1 MLIALFGMGL
11 LHSSRHVGVRR
22 DLFLSCAARS
32 SENSV
37 PKASSSNSIL
47 CIIKR
52 NATAVSCD
60 VVSEKS
66 AVSARQSLQSK
77 NRVSA
82 FPRATT
88 SNEFRSHDLA
98 QDKGRASS
106 TSSLPMWSAPR
117 DVERIATASDFTV
130 QRRPTALQSEQ
141 VKYNPAI
148 LPGPHGHVSL
158 STETFNVVALPQD
171 RHECRA
177 IIDND

>member
-11 LHSSRHVGVRR
+11 LHSSRHVGIRR

-37 PKASSSNSIL
+37 PKASFSYSTPRITTQ
-47 CIIKR
+47 K
-52 NATAVSCD
+52 ATAVSCD
-60 VVSEKS
+60 VVADES
-66 AVSARQSLQSK
+66 AVCEQQPLQSK

-88 SNEFRSHDLA
+88 SGEFCSHDLA

-117 DVERIATASDFTV
+117 DMERIATASDFTV

-141 VKYNPAI
+141 DKYNPTI
-148 LPGPHGHVSL
+148 QPGPHGHVSL
-158 STETFNVVALPQD
+158 STETFNVVAPPED

-177 IIDND
+177 IIDKD